1 MTNEKLN
8 KGIEIKRDLDVL
20 CSMGITISASKDLK
34 ERWKKWLDAE
44 KQRLE
49 QEFEELQFKEE

>member
-1 MTNEKLN
+1 MSMTNEKLN

-49 QEFEELQFKEE
+49 QEFEEL